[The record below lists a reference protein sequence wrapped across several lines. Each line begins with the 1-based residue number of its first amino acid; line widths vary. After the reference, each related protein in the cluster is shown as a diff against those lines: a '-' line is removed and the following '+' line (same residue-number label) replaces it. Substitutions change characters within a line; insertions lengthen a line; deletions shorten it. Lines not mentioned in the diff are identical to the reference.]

1 MTDKSFYLEVARLT
15 EKDLETEPGNLLPS
29 TPGFIDREFI
39 RTRLTGVIRHMLDHE
54 FEKLCNTMY
63 RLDVS
68 ETKFNSVLTGEAR
81 GDIPGRLADLV
92 IDREIQKVKT
102 RQLYRNRKE

>member
-1 MTDKSFYLEVARLT
+1 MPETDFYTEVARLAS
-15 EKDLETEPGNLLPS
+15 KDLDADPESFVPVRQS
-29 TPGFIDREFI
+29 ISREFI
-39 RTRLTGVIRHMLDHE
+39 KTKLTGIIGYMLEHE

-68 ETKFNSVLTGEAR
+68 EHKFREVLSGSNQEDIA
-81 GDIPGRLADLV
+81 GDIADLV

-102 RQLYRNRKE
+102 RQLYKKSKD